1 MTLRVFYIFSEF
13 KPRLL
18 SVRSDE
24 DAERCVKLNFSVTL
38 PEVNSMYL
46 RGMVLGH
53 HPVRYARKRLTLVQ
67 ATVTRRADYLLDE
80 QHEIFQ
86 YGQVLC
92 NNTINM
98 TDR

>member
-46 RGMVLGH
+46 RGHGVG
-53 HPVRYARKRLTLVQ
+53 PSPWKIRSKAADARTS
-67 ATVTRRADYLLDE
+67 DS
-80 QHEIFQ
+80 
-86 YGQVLC
+86 
-92 NNTINM
+92 NTKGGLPP
-98 TDR
+98 R